1 MTAACRYSKWSV
13 KPSRWFVYDSMCC
26 VGDVLIITPPCPFP
40 NWNTAHQTV
49 MWHMGSCTNTCYTTH
64 RWFWCLFA
72 HFYVPCSS
80 NASGLQRWGAE
91 TMGDYSEDEIR
102 LWPKTPTNILN
113 PQSCQWRFCCFVDA
127 EFRNTNGMKI
137 GRKFGYGTGWPKVDR
152 FLYPEICNGS
162 TPMSCILQ
170 RERKFYG

>member
-26 VGDVLIITPPCPFP
+26 VCDVLIITPPCPFP
-40 NWNTAHQTV
+40 TGTLLTIHQTV
-49 MWHMGSCTNTCYTTH
+49 MWHMGS
-64 RWFWCLFA
+64 
-72 HFYVPCSS
+72 VPTPVTPLTGGSDVFLPIFIIRGSLCSMQRS
-80 NASGLQRWGAE
+80 NATAPGRWCAE

-152 FLYPEICNGS
+152 FLYPEICNG
-162 TPMSCILQ
+162 
-170 RERKFYG
+170 

>member
-1 MTAACRYSKWSV
+1 MTL
-13 KPSRWFVYDSMCC
+13 C
-26 VGDVLIITPPCPFP
+26 VCDVLIITPPCPFP
-40 NWNTAHQTV
+40 TGTWLTKQLCGTWARVPTPV
-49 MWHMGSCTNTCYTTH
+49 TPLTGGSDVFCPFFIDQGTH
-64 RWFWCLFA
+64 L
-72 HFYVPCSS
+72 PCSS
-80 NASGLQRWGAE
+80 NASAPRRWGAE

-162 TPMSCILQ
+162 TLMSWKATASY
-170 RERKFYG
+170 RWKGSFMVRMNW